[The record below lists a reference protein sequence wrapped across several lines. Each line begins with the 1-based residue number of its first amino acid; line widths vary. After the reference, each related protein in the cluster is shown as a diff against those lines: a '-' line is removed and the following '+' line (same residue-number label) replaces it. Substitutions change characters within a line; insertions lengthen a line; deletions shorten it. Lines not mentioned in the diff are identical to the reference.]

1 MPTRSLGMFDER
13 IIELKTEIGYRK
25 KVKHLD
31 LPGQAHYLT
40 FSCFKTQPFL
50 SKDRSRF
57 WVIDA
62 LKNAR
67 TKHGYELWAWVI
79 MPEHVHLLVLPRND
93 VTISKILNSIKL
105 SVGKTAS
112 IWVQN
117 HAPDF
122 LSKMTDIQPSGKSA
136 LRFWQRGGGYDRN
149 ICSVDEVYEK
159 IHYIH
164 KNPVRRGL
172 VNHPEDWIWSSYRAY
187 EKGIEEPISIDK
199 DSLPP
204 YK

>member
-1 MPTRSLGMFDER
+1 MPTRSLGMLDER
-13 IIELKTEIGYRK
+13 KPELKTEIGYRK
-25 KVKHLD
+25 KIKRLD

-40 FSCFKTQPFL
+40 FSCFKSQPFL
-50 SKDRSRF
+50 NKDRSRLWF
-57 WVIDA
+57 IDA

-67 TKHGYELWAWVI
+67 TKHGFELWAWVI
-79 MPEHVHLLVLPRND
+79 MPEHVHLLVLPKND
-93 VTISKILNSIKL
+93 VTISKILNAIKL

-112 IWVQN
+112 NWVQD

-122 LSKMTDIQPSGKSA
+122 LPKMIDIQPNGKIA
-136 LRFWQRGGGYDRN
+136 FRFWQRGGGYDRN

-172 VNHPEDWIWSSYRAY
+172 VNHPEDWLWSSFRAH
-187 EKGIEEPISIDK
+187 EKGVEEPISIDK
-199 DSLPP
+199 ESLPP
-204 YK
+204 NK